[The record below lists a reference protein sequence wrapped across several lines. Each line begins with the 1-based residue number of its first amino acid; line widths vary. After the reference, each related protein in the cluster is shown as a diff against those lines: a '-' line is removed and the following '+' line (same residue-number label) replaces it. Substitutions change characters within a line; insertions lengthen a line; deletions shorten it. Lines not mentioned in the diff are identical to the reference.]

1 MVSIV
6 IVSHSAKLAEG
17 VRELAEQMVQGKLRL
32 AATGGIDD
40 PENPI
45 GTDPMKVYEAIE
57 AVYDD
62 DGVVVLMDLG
72 SALLSAEMALEFL
85 EPERQANVYLCEAPL
100 VEGTMAAAVQAS
112 VGGDVRQVMA
122 EARGA
127 LAMKVSQLQP
137 ALPAESPAQA
147 PDVRPSQPDG
157 AVERLLLV
165 VNNRLGL
172 HARPAA
178 RFVSVA
184 NRFESQITLSKAGAE
199 ANAKSINQVATL
211 GVRQGD
217 EIAITAYGP
226 DAAPALQAIQALA
239 NDNFGDRD
247 EALEKVAV
255 SAAKPVAET
264 PVTPTGDEL
273 PSDASSVG
281 IAASPGIAIGP
292 AFQYRPRLPEV
303 TNYSVT
309 DTEAEWRRLQ
319 AALAGAK
326 EEIEQ
331 LHRAAIDKVGPAEA
345 AIFEAHSLF
354 LLDPT
359 LLDATKEAILERQSN
374 AEAAWQ
380 QTIEATAD
388 TYRALDD
395 PYMQARAIDI
405 LDVGQRV
412 LGHLMD
418 FERPS
423 FDFSEPV
430 IIVAADLTPSDTARL
445 DPAQVLGLCT
455 EGGGTTSHSAIL
467 ARALGIP
474 AIVGLGPSLEEI
486 TAGQIIAINGDQGRL
501 WLRPDPDQLARLEEE
516 RRQWLLD
523 RQRSKDAG
531 RGPAITLDEHRVEIG
546 ANIGGPHDTAVAL
559 EFGAE
564 GVGLFRTEFL
574 FLDRQTAPAEEEQVA
589 AYREVAQAMG
599 QRPVIIRTLDVGGDK
614 PLPYIDLGQ
623 EDNPFLGWRGIRF
636 CLDTPSLF
644 KTQLRAILQASHGHN
659 LKLMFP
665 MIGALDEVRAAK
677 ALLAEA
683 RAELQARN
691 LPFDAQ
697 MEGGVMVEV
706 PSAVSIADQL
716 AREVDFFSIGTNDLT
731 QYVMAA
737 DRGNARVANLANALQ
752 PAVLRMIQ
760 QTVQAAH
767 EAGIWVGMCGELAGN
782 ARAAPLL
789 VGLGLDELS
798 ISAPAIPAV
807 KAAIRCFTLARA
819 RQIAEKALVC
829 ESAASVTQLLTDAL
843 PM

>member
-17 VRELAEQMVQGKLRL
+17 VRELAEQMVQGQLRL

-45 GTDPMKVYEAIE
+45 GTDAMKVYEAIE

-85 EPERQANVYLCEAPL
+85 EPQRRANVYLCEAPL

-127 LAMKVSQLQP
+127 LAMKAAQLQP
-137 ALPAESPAQA
+137 GDTAGPPPSEPADEPAE
-147 PDVRPSQPDG
+147 PDG
-157 AVERLLLV
+157 AAEQLRLV

-178 RFVSVA
+178 RFVGIA
-184 NRFESQITLSKAGAE
+184 NRFESSISLSKAGAE

-217 EIAITAYGP
+217 EIVITARGP
-226 DAAPALQAIQALA
+226 DASLALQAIQDLA
-239 NDNFGDRD
+239 DDNFGDRD
-247 EALEKVAV
+247 EELE
-255 SAAKPVAET
+255 SAAAATVAAEAAAPVAE
-264 PVTPTGDEL
+264 PVQTEDG
-273 PSDASSVG
+273 AMAG

-303 TNYSVT
+303 TTYSVT
-309 DTEAEWRRLQ
+309 DTGSEWRRLEE
-319 AALAGAK
+319 ALAGAVQ
-326 EEIEQ
+326 EIDQ
-331 LHRAAIDKVGPAEA
+331 LHKTAIKQVGPAEA
-345 AIFEAHSLF
+345 AIFEAH
-354 LLDPT
+354 LLILQDPT
-359 LLDATKEAILERQSN
+359 LLDVVHATIVDDQVN
-374 AEAAWQ
+374 AEAAWLGVIE
-380 QTIEATAD
+380 QTAAD
-388 TYRALDD
+388 YRALDD
-395 PYMQARAIDI
+395 TYMQARAADVM
-405 LDVGQRV
+405 DVGRR
-412 LGHLMD
+412 LLAHLMD
-418 FERPS
+418 VERPPLE
-423 FDFSEPV
+423 FDEPV
-430 IIVAADLTPSDTARL
+430 ILLAADLTPSDTARL

-455 EGGGTTSHSAIL
+455 ELGGATSHSAIL

-474 AIVGLGPSLEEI
+474 AIVGFGPSLESV
-486 TAGQIIAINGDQGRL
+486 TGGQTIAMDGDMGRL
-501 WLRPDPDQLARLEEE
+501 WLRPDPDQLAGLEEK
-516 RRQWLLD
+516 RHRWLLD
-523 RQRSKDAG
+523 RQRAKDAS
-531 RGPAITLDEHRVEIG
+531 RGPAVTVDDHRVEIG
-546 ANIGGPHDTAVAL
+546 ANIGGPRDGIVAL

-574 FLDRQTAPAEEEQVA
+574 FLDRQTAPTEEEQA
-589 AYREVAQAMG
+589 TAYGEVAQAMG

-614 PLPYIDLGQ
+614 PLPYIDLGR

-644 KTQLRAILQASHGHN
+644 KTQLRAILRASHGHN

-665 MIGALDEVRAAK
+665 MIGALTEVRAAK
-677 ALLAEA
+677 ALLNEA
-683 RAELQARN
+683 KSELTARD
-691 LPFDAQ
+691 LPFDDQ
-697 MEGGVMVEV
+697 MQVGVMVEV
-706 PSAVSIADQL
+706 PAAAAIADQL
-716 AREVDFFSIGTNDLT
+716 AGEVDFFSIGTNDLT

-737 DRGNARVANLANALQ
+737 DRGNARVTHLANALQ
-752 PAVLRMIQ
+752 PAVLRLIR
-760 QTVQAAH
+760 QTVRAAH

-782 ARAAPLL
+782 AQAAPLL

-798 ISAPAIPAV
+798 MSAPAIPAV
-807 KAAIRCFTLARA
+807 KEAIRGFTLTTARE
-819 RQIAEKALVC
+819 IAEQALGC
-829 ESAASVTQLLTDAL
+829 TSAAEVNQLLAGSF
-843 PM
+843 PEN